1 MAHMLEECLAT
12 EHPESEILKSLSFTD
27 REILSACSCAGF
39 WRKVPPAGQ
48 PPAAP
53 QFGENGSQCI
63 LGKLWRNLRDP
74 TQLRTSKG
82 EVSSI

>member
-1 MAHMLEECLAT
+1 MAHMLGECLGT
-12 EHPESEILKSLSFTD
+12 EHPEREIFKTLSFTD
-27 REILSACSCAGF
+27 RVILSACSCAGF

-48 PPAAP
+48 PPAAL
-53 QFGENGSQCI
+53 QFGENESQCI
-63 LGKLWRNLRDP
+63 LGKLWRNLREP